1 MGKLLVLSE
10 IHCDKFLASRGIY
23 PDEFYTDFMLFKNRS
38 STFDDV
44 DVIVLFAGSCS
55 FSKRHVLDIVKV
67 LRQRADD
74 EDDKGIRSLTVL
86 ADVFL
91 PKVSRYYKFQ
101 GTLENISEYNGWKLI
116 EKHSNILDSIPRGT
130 KGGNQVFYLTSN
142 DKGDV
147 SGLREEYKN
156 IFSADE
162 PLRDLIKKPDFSRIS
177 EI

>member
-10 IHCDKFLASRGIY
+10 INCDKFLTSKGIY

-55 FSKRHVLDIVKV
+55 FSKRHVLDIIKV

-74 EDDKGIRSLTVL
+74 EDDKGVRSLTVL
-86 ADVFL
+86 TDVFL
-91 PKVSRYYKFQ
+91 PKVSKYYKFQ
-101 GTLENISEYNGWKLI
+101 GTLENISEYSGWKLI
-116 EKHSNILDSIPRGT
+116 EKNSNIWDTIPRGT
-130 KGGNQVFYLTSN
+130 EEGKQVFYLTPN

-147 SGLREEYKN
+147 SNLREEYKN

-162 PLRDLIKKPDFSRIS
+162 PLRNLIKKPDFSRIS